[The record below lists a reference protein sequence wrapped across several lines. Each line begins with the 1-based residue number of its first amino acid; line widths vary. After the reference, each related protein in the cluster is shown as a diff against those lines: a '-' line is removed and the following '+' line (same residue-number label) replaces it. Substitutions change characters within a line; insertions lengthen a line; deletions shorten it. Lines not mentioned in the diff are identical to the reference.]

1 MARFLFLIFFVFSL
15 LSCKKDIDS
24 SNIQE
29 DIESSD
35 FDVSEMDINSDED
48 VKLYRKITGDYP
60 DGTYCAEVEYYN
72 PNTGTRSTYNLDV
85 EVEDGDLALIHWSN
99 GGWLDESH
107 FTPQNISSGTV
118 HFTSDRGYRYTVSL
132 TSYGGGCYSDI
143 SSLKRTIENDI
154 EEEKKDLFEE
164 EEEEE

>member
-24 SNIQE
+24 SNTQ
-29 DIESSD
+29 
-35 FDVSEMDINSDED
+35 VED
-48 VKLYRKITGDYP
+48 VKLYRKIIGDYP

-72 PNTGTRSTYNLDV
+72 PNTGTRNTYNLDV
-85 EVEDGDLALIHWSN
+85 EVEDGDLSLIHWSN

-143 SSLKRTIENDI
+143 SSLKKNY
-154 EEEKKDLFEE
+154 
-164 EEEEE
+164 

>member
-24 SNIQE
+24 SNIQVE

-48 VKLYRKITGDYP
+48 VELYRKITGDYP

-72 PNTGTRSTYNLDV
+72 PNTGTRNTYNLDV
-85 EVEDGDLALIHWSN
+85 EV
-99 GGWLDESH
+99 
-107 FTPQNISSGTV
+107 
-118 HFTSDRGYRYTVSL
+118 GYRYTVSL

-164 EEEEE
+164 EEE